1 MATHD
6 FLVPARYYQR
16 LDDVLIRH
24 GFRLRDVLAQMSLP
38 ADAFD
43 APDCNLRYS
52 QVERL
57 ITAVERMSG
66 RSDLGFELGQFLTL
80 SSHSIVGFGMLTS
93 PTVDD
98 ALRFVA
104 RYFRLVMPSFRLKYV
119 SKPDRGELHFR
130 PIIAMSHRSLAFHL
144 EAIAMAA
151 LRDVK
156 DLVGNNP
163 PPLRAEFSIEEP
175 HHGERYRSIT
185 DLKCFFGVLREPG
198 VSLIFGANMRSF
210 PLPMSDTNA
219 LRVAEERCQA
229 RLRHLS
235 SEKRYSEWVTMT
247 LREVGNGGPSLEEM
261 AKLLNLSSRT
271 LTRYLQRERAT
282 YRDLAAGVHHELAC
296 ERLSGGGQ
304 SVTEIAYSL
313 GYTSLSNFTRA
324 FRLRADCSPSEFREG
339 QGAGDATG
347 HPGSRR

>member
-1 MATHD
+1 MPTDD
-6 FLVPARYYQR
+6 FPVPARYYQR
-16 LDDVLIRH
+16 LDDVLAHH
-24 GFRLRDVLAQMSLP
+24 GFRLRDALAQMSLP
-38 ADAFD
+38 TDAFD

-57 ITAVERMSG
+57 IAVVERISG
-66 RSDLGFELGQFLTL
+66 RSDLGFELGHFLTL
-80 SSHSIVGFGMLTS
+80 SSHSIVGFGMLAN

-98 ALRFVA
+98 ALRFLA
-104 RYFRLVMPSFRLKYV
+104 RYFRLVMPSFQLKYV

-156 DLVGNNP
+156 DLIGSNP
-163 PPLRAEFSIEEP
+163 PPLRVEFSIEEP
-175 HHGERYRSIT
+175 LHGERYRAIT
-185 DLKCFFGVLREPG
+185 DLRCFFGVLREPG
-198 VSLIFGANMRSF
+198 VSLIFGADLRGF
-210 PLPMSDTNA
+210 PLSMSDTNA

-247 LREVGNGGPSLEEM
+247 LREVGNGGPSLNGM

-271 LTRYLQRERAT
+271 LARYLQREGTT
-282 YRDLAAGVHHELAC
+282 YRSLAAKAHHELAC
-296 ERLSGGGQ
+296 ERLLGGSQ

-313 GYTSLSNFTRA
+313 GYTNLSNFTRA
-324 FRLRADCSPSEFREG
+324 FRIYADCSPSEFRRRNR
-339 QGAGDATG
+339 
-347 HPGSRR
+347 PSRSKMRA